1 MSRSYAAH
9 VRAKEGRAMLGKLA
23 ASLALAVLVATL
35 WAAGPAAGRAGAAP
49 VLVGAGDIAS
59 CRSTGDEETAGLLA
73 GIRGTVATFG
83 DNAYPKGTAAN
94 FAECYKPSWGKFKAR
109 TMPSPGN
116 HEYETAGAS
125 GYFDYFGRAAGIP
138 GEGYYSFDL
147 GSWHVISLNSNC
159 SYVGGCGPG
168 SPQEQWLKADL
179 VAHSNACTLA
189 YWHHPR
195 FSSGLHGDTS
205 SVAAFWDNLY
215 QAGAEVV
222 LNGHDHVYEHFV
234 PLNPSGQTDPAQGI
248 SQFTVG
254 TGEAELTEF
263 AGDNSLSDVQIAGAN
278 GVLVMELHR
287 DGYNWQFV
295 TTPNGETAD
304 KGSASCHDAPSELP
318 TDTTGTTT
326 AGTTG
331 TTDTST
337 TGTTGTTSSTSTTST
352 TAGATLG
359 TTTGTST
366 TGTTGTT
373 IGTTTGTTTTG
384 TTTGTTTTTT
394 GDAGDQQNVT
404 LCHNG
409 TETILVDVS
418 AQATH
423 LGHGDSLGACES
435 TTDACTTGT
444 TGTTAATI
452 PGTTDTTGTS
462 TTGTTDTT
470 TTTTTGTTGT
480 SSTTGTTSTTTA
492 TTDTCTTGTTS
503 TTTGTSTTGTTS
515 STSTTSTRSTT
526 GSADT
531 TTTTTGTTGASTGTT
546 TDRTT
551 GASSGDTTGANNG
564 DTTGASTAGSETSG
578 DTTSA
583 NDGVIRDTIPDGVLP
598 NTGGLS
604 FLVPAAALLT
614 LLITG
619 AGIGLFYV
627 RRQ

>member
-1 MSRSYAAH
+1 
-9 VRAKEGRAMLGKLA
+9 
-23 ASLALAVLVATL
+23 
-35 WAAGPAAGRAGAAP
+35 
-49 VLVGAGDIAS
+49 
-59 CRSTGDEETAGLLA
+59 
-73 GIRGTVATFG
+73 
-83 DNAYPKGTAAN
+83 
-94 FAECYKPSWGKFKAR
+94 
-109 TMPSPGN
+109 MPSPGN
-116 HEYETAGAS
+116 HEYKTAGAS
-125 GYFDYFGRAAGIP
+125 GYFGYFGRAAGNP
-138 GEGYYSFDL
+138 GEGYYSYDL

-168 SPQEQWLKADL
+168 SPEEQWLKADL
-179 VAHSNACTLA
+179 AAHSNACTLA

-205 SVAAFWDNLY
+205 SVAAFWDDLY

-254 TGEAELTEF
+254 TGGAELTEF

-423 LGHGDSLGACES
+423 LGHGDSLGACEQ

-452 PGTTDTTGTS
+452 PGTTGTTGTTS

-470 TTTTTGTTGT
+470 GTT
-480 SSTTGTTSTTTA
+480 TTGTTSTTTA
-492 TTDTCTTGTTS
+492 TTDTCTTGTT

-526 GSADT
+526 GTTDT
-531 TTTTTGTTGASTGTT
+531 TTGTTTGTTGASTGTT
-546 TDRTT
+546 TD
-551 GASSGDTTGANNG
+551 G
-564 DTTGASTAGSETSG
+564 TTGASTG

-604 FLVPAAALLT
+604 FLVPATALLT

-627 RRQ
+627 RRR